1 MRQSALLEASMPRGY
16 YVLAFVVPV
25 LIGYLAH
32 LERTSDQGPFDPKF
46 ILACVVTAVV
56 VVVITKLFPAHI
68 NRSSNEKD

>member
-1 MRQSALLEASMPRGY
+1 MRQSPLLEASMPRGY
-16 YVLAFVVPV
+16 YVLALLVPV

-56 VVVITKLFPAHI
+56 VVVITKLFPVHV
-68 NRSSNEKD
+68 NKSSSEKD